1 MKIELKPE
9 DEELIQKRLQSG
21 VFQTIDEIIHDALNS
36 QDAEEDWLQ
45 ENRSTIDAKI
55 SRGLAQLDAGQEIP
69 ADLARAR
76 LQQRKAAWLAEQ
88 KRS

>member
-9 DEELIQKRLQSG
+9 DEHLIQKRLQSG
-21 VFQTIDEIIHDALNS
+21 AFHTIDEIIHDALTS

-45 ENRSTIDAKI
+45 ENKEAINAKI
-55 SRGLAQLDAGQEIP
+55 SRGLAQLDAGEGISG
-69 ADLARAR
+69 DLARTR
-76 LQQRKAAWLAEQ
+76 LQERKAAWLAER